1 MKGYKMAN
9 VLVTS
14 DWYIKSVQF
23 EKNPADGD
31 AGRYYVTYQRLPE
44 STYTVPTYL
53 MVETSNTQFPENL
66 GKAEF
71 CANVT
76 PHINNQCSK
85 IDTSIA
91 NRVQLYQD

>member
-31 AGRYYVTYQRLPE
+31 AGRYYVTYQRSFFDRSL
-44 STYTVPTYL
+44 
-53 MVETSNTQFPENL
+53 F
-66 GKAEF
+66 
-71 CANVT
+71 
-76 PHINNQCSK
+76 
-85 IDTSIA
+85 
-91 NRVQLYQD
+91 